1 MIPLMQ
7 ADPDASSVVDRVL
20 QVLSRVARARKP
32 IAARQIAAE
41 VDLPLS
47 TVYRLLTSLKK
58 WGLLQEHAETRLYEP
73 GPTGVQLAWGFD
85 QNSVLISQS
94 RDEIADLV
102 HRTGESVGLLVAVA
116 DQVVCLAMQESEQP
130 LRCSFTRGRAHPLV
144 KGASAKALLA
154 FLPAE
159 HVSAVLQKHY
169 KASPTALVV
178 AMAELEAIRESRH
191 AVTEGEVDVGVWGV
205 SAPIVTD
212 NGRLQGTLSLMA
224 PALRIPGREKE
235 LIDLTRAA
243 ADRIGFRL

>member
-1 MIPLMQ
+1 
-7 ADPDASSVVDRVL
+7 
-20 QVLSRVARARKP
+20 
-32 IAARQIAAE
+32 
-41 VDLPLS
+41 
-47 TVYRLLTSLKK
+47 
-58 WGLLQEHAETRLYEP
+58 
-73 GPTGVQLAWGFD
+73 
-85 QNSVLISQS
+85 
-94 RDEIADLV
+94 
-102 HRTGESVGLLVAVA
+102 
-116 DQVVCLAMQESEQP
+116 
-130 LRCSFTRGRAHPLV
+130 
-144 KGASAKALLA
+144 
-154 FLPAE
+154 
-159 HVSAVLQKHY
+159 LQKHY